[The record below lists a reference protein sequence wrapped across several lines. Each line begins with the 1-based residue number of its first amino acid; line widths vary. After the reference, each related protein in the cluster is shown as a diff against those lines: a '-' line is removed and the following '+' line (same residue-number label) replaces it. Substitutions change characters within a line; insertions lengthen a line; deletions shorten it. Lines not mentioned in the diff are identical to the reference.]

1 MNCWSIASFLISKIN
16 LGLLLTTNTSF
27 LLIALTESF
36 IFRWPLQNTPKASKI
51 IIFFW
56 NNVYLKEIWA
66 DCVYSEIILLDR
78 NFQLKSRLVFFLS
91 NKFLGKSKFWKTY
104 ILILIVYIA
113 FQWSKILFCPFVR
126 ANTAVGH
133 CLPNF
138 NSIEFR

>member
-1 MNCWSIASFLISKIN
+1 MACYSRLTLRFYWLP
-16 LGLLLTTNTSF
+16 LL
-27 LLIALTESF
+27 
-36 IFRWPLQNTPKASKI
+36 KASSSDDLFKI
-51 IIFFW
+51 PQRHPKSSFFFW